1 MSHDIIE
8 RGVLLP
14 LAHVVSIDEEIIHRL
29 GDGGEQWG
37 GPHHRNGGCA
47 LWCMAARFFLSP
59 SVLPP
64 AGSIRRQ

>member
-29 GDGGEQWG
+29 GDGGE
-37 GPHHRNGGCA
+37 
-47 LWCMAARFFLSP
+47 
-59 SVLPP
+59 
-64 AGSIRRQ
+64 